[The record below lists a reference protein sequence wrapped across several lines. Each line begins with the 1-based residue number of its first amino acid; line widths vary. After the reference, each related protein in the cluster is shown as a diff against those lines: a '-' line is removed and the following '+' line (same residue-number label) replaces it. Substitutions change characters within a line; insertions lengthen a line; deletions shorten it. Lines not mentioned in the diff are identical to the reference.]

1 MGTRTLAKSMT
12 AVWLMAGAVALLA
25 ACNRTPSPEEQVALH
40 RPAVEAVY
48 AKLRAL
54 EPVVQSTPPI
64 TEDRIDL
71 GGAKIVLDGDGF
83 TNAIY
88 IPATALGTPEFASSD
103 GMGSTHA
110 ITAQYCGEAIR
121 TGGKDGGLGIGLFLE
136 ECGRATY
143 AFVQRTHGEQ
153 MAEIVGTDS
162 FNPGFYDGDVL
173 LFRLEDGALLG
184 GFRVQAESSDEVSV
198 TVDSAGNPIDPIERL
213 NSDLS
218 SQVYVTIGEKLK
230 SLVPGSIEEG

>member
-1 MGTRTLAKSMT
+1 MDPRMSAKPISTMFL
-12 AVWLMAGAVALLA
+12 VLGAVALLG
-25 ACNRTPSPEEQVALH
+25 ACNRTPSPEDQVTQH

-54 EPVVQSTPPI
+54 EPIVQSTPPI
-64 TEDRIDL
+64 TEDRIDT

-88 IPATALGTPEFASSD
+88 IPAVALGTPEFASSD

-110 ITAQYCGEAIR
+110 ITAQYCGEALR
-121 TGGKDGGLGIGLFLE
+121 TGGKDGGAGIGLFLE

-162 FNPGFYDGDVL
+162 FNPGFY
-173 LFRLEDGALLG
+173 
-184 GFRVQAESSDEVSV
+184 
-198 TVDSAGNPIDPIERL
+198 
-213 NSDLS
+213 
-218 SQVYVTIGEKLK
+218 
-230 SLVPGSIEEG
+230 